1 MKGVDEVASVAT
13 SGAAEDE
20 NTKVAEYARKAQEFA
35 QRAPTEA
42 RSAAAPQVA
51 DSAPTGL
58 PLPPLV
64 SFVSYPLGCLYL
76 LQCGDHLPT
85 LRSPCSTSLM
95 ICLDQSLSMTIHVWI
110 VAC

>member
-1 MKGVDEVASVAT
+1 MDDVASVAT
-13 SGAAEDE
+13 SGASEDE

-58 PLPPLV
+58 PLFFLLSSSLV
-64 SFVSYPLGCLYL
+64 FVSHFLGCLFL
-76 LQCGDHLPT
+76 LQRSEHLPT
-85 LRSPCSTSLM
+85 LRLSCSCSV
-95 ICLDQSLSMTIHVWI
+95 MT
-110 VAC
+110 

>member
-13 SGAAEDE
+13 SGASEDE
-20 NTKVAEYARKAQEFA
+20 NTKVAEYAQKAQEFA

-58 PLPPLV
+58 HLLFLV
-64 SFVSYPLGCLYL
+64 FIRLVPSWLS
-76 LQCGDHLPT
+76 
-85 LRSPCSTSLM
+85 
-95 ICLDQSLSMTIHVWI
+95 SLSLQLGESTLFLF
-110 VAC
+110 VAVRTHSFAKVLA